1 MTKLYI
7 RHFRNL
13 RYDFDNCETPFTAE
27 FVIDN
32 LGGVTMVSEQV
43 GENTFQIG
51 VSICNRD
58 DNFSKVIGRI
68 QALGRLTKDP
78 ITISREEMEEI
89 LEEDCAYGFYLT
101 AEHILNQKGLTASKA
116 FV

>member
-32 LGGVTMVSEQV
+32 LGGVTMVSEQI

-51 VSICNRD
+51 VSICNRE
-58 DNFSKVIGRI
+58 DNFCKK
-68 QALGRLTKDP
+68 LGRRLAVRRLVKNP
-78 ITISREEMEEI
+78 ITLTREELEEI
-89 LEEDCAYGFYLT
+89 KVETTVYDFYLA
-101 AEHILNQKGLTASKA
+101 AEHLLNEKGLTASKA